1 MASAGLQIWDTLYS
15 SEIESISQIR
25 KRRSR

>member
-1 MASAGLQIWDTLYS
+1 MASAGLQIGDRLYS

>member
-1 MASAGLQIWDTLYS
+1 MASAGLQIWDSLYS
-15 SEIESISQIR
+15 SGIESVSQIR